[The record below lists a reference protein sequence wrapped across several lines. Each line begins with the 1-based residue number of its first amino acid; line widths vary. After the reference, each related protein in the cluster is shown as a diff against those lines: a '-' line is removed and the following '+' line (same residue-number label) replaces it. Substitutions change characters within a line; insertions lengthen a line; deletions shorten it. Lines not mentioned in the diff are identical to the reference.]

1 MCDAPVTILDAAH
14 PLGFPGES
22 ITLCDG
28 PIEVNG
34 RAAPGRIEFRL
45 RPSPN
50 VVWSV
55 EQDWH
60 DIGVEAVDLAIP
72 HDLGKIETTAG
83 RRHPNEGWLPALEVG
98 AAETCIQRVVTGWLN
113 LPSIR
118 SPHGGSTYSGRWSAD
133 VDGWTVTIDRR
144 DDHDEIW
151 NRVKA
156 EGTFGV
162 THVSEVRRT
171 DGSS

>member
-1 MCDAPVTILDAAH
+1 MPQSRCWT
-14 PLGFPGES
+14 PLIPSGFLGES
-22 ITLCDG
+22 ITLYDG

-55 EQDWH
+55 EQDWR

-72 HDLGKIETTAG
+72 HDLGKIETTAEH
-83 RRHPNEGWLPALEVG
+83 RHPNEGWLPALEVG
-98 AAETCIQRVVTGWLN
+98 AAEACIRESRHRFVEPPVN
-113 LPSIR
+113 R
-118 SPHGGSTYSGRWSAD
+118 SPHDGSTFSGRWSAD

-156 EGTFGV
+156 EGTFG
-162 THVSEVRRT
+162 SRT
-171 DGSS
+171 